1 MSVIE
6 VPFLQPVLFLGSL
19 CYARQGDIDRE
30 TYVSVN
36 SKTVPEKGRDTN
48 PSVIQKLSSV

>member
-1 MSVIE
+1 MSAIE

-36 SKTVPEKGRDTN
+36 SKTVPENGRDTN